1 MLPVG
6 RMYYCPVE
14 DHYVAERGFEPRAG
28 MCVFCY
34 MHRKIDDLEL
44 ALEKRDTE
52 PCPPPDVEFG

>member
-1 MLPVG
+1 
-6 RMYYCPVE
+6 MYYCPVE

>member
-1 MLPVG
+1 
-6 RMYYCPVE
+6 MYYCPVE

-52 PCPPPDVEFG
+52 PCPPPVEFG